1 MNNKQPHSKEF
12 STDIFEK
19 SLIHVQM
26 YACVNNVIE
35 MLKVITFADLNQMI

>member
-1 MNNKQPHSKEF
+1 MNNKQPNSKEF

-19 SLIHVQM
+19 SLIQM